1 MGNAYSIILIEKND
15 MKISKYFSYSDV
27 KYVSQTLQEI
37 YQHYNGMMGLW
48 IIFSSFFQHSFVIF
62 IINVVFFWKFL
73 QIYFL
78 KGKAV
83 LVSRW
88 IFQSGF

>member
-1 MGNAYSIILIEKND
+1 MENAYSIILIEKND
-15 MKISKYFSYSDV
+15 MKFSKYFSYSDV

-62 IINVVFFWKFL
+62 IINVVFFFGNF
-73 QIYFL
+73 YRF
-78 KGKAV
+78 
-83 LVSRW
+83 
-88 IFQSGF
+88 IF

>member
-1 MGNAYSIILIEKND
+1 MENAYSIILIEKND
-15 MKISKYFSYSDV
+15 MKFSKYFSYSDV

-62 IINVVFFWKFL
+62 IINVFFFL
-73 QIYFL
+73 EIFTDL
-78 KGKAV
+78 FFKRKG
-83 LVSRW
+83 STY
-88 IFQSGF
+88 